1 MERVSG
7 VTDANPSPGDEGL
20 YIVLISV
27 HGLVRGYD
35 MELGRDADT
44 GGQIKYVVELA
55 QALAENPRVARVDL
69 LTRRVIDPKVD
80 PSYGAPEEDLGG
92 CARIVR
98 LPCGPRRYLRKERL
112 WPHFDT
118 FVDHALQ
125 HIRRVGRVPD
135 VVHSHYADAGYV
147 GGRIAA
153 LLGVPQI
160 HTGHSLGRDKLRR
173 LLERGTKSSVIES
186 HYNMGRRIEAEE
198 ASLDSAALVIAST
211 NQEVEKQYEQY
222 DNYHPRRMMV
232 IPPGVDLTRFSPPQR
247 FEADP
252 PIAREVDRF
261 LTKPR
266 KPMIL
271 ALSRPDER
279 KNIATLV
286 RAYGENPAL
295 RERANLVIIAGNRE
309 VIGELDKGAR
319 EVLTDLLMLI
329 DRYDLYGSVAY
340 PKHHSPDD
348 VPLLYRL
355 VAKRKGLFINPAL
368 IEPFGLTLLEAAASG
383 LPVIATNDGG
393 PRDILGNCRNGVL
406 IDPTDPEAMGKVLL
420 DGLSDAARWRRWS
433 RNGVNGARRHYSW
446 AGHAESYLRAITRS
460 IDASTKQRSHI
471 VRTQSRLPTVDRV
484 LVCNIDDTLV
494 GDQEALDTFLE
505 RLRNTG
511 RNVGWGVATGR
522 SLKST
527 IDTLNEW
534 DVPCPDLLITGVGTD
549 IRYGSKITQDQRWQR
564 HIEYRWHPEALMELM
579 ETIDGI
585 ELQERRELNP
595 YKISYYIDEE
605 EGPTRR
611 EVVRRLREADLHAN
625 VIVSY
630 DYFLD
635 LLPIRASKGLALR
648 YLAMRWGL
656 PLERILVAADSNNDA
671 EMLCGNALGVVV
683 GNHAAEL
690 ERLRAQ
696 QRVYFAKGH
705 YAWGILE
712 GIDHY
717 DFLGEIRL
725 PTDE

>member
-1 MERVSG
+1 MEP
-7 VTDANPSPGDEGL
+7 VTESTEGDREEGL
-20 YIVLISV
+20 YIQLISV

-55 QALAENPRVARVDL
+55 RALAENPRVARVEL
-69 LTRRVIDPKVD
+69 LTRQVIDPKVD
-80 PSYGAPEEDLGG
+80 PSYAEPEESLGG
-92 CARIVR
+92 CAHIIR

-135 VVHSHYADAGYV
+135 IVHSHYADAGYV

-173 LLERGTKSSVIES
+173 LLEKGTKPATIES
-186 HYNMGRRIEAEE
+186 QYNMNRRIEAEE
-198 ASLDSAALVIAST
+198 AALDSAALVIAST
-211 NQEVEKQYEQY
+211 HQEVEKQYEQY
-222 DNYHPRRMMV
+222 DNHHPRRMMV
-232 IPPGVDLTRFSPPQR
+232 IPPGVDLTRFAPPQR

-252 PIAREVDRF
+252 PIAKEVDRF
-261 LTKPR
+261 LAKPK

-286 RAYGENPAL
+286 RAYGENLEL
-295 RERANLVIIAGNRE
+295 RDKANLVIVAGNRDD
-309 VIGELDKGAR
+309 IGELDKGAR
-319 EVLTDLLMLI
+319 EVLTELLMLI

-355 VAKRKGLFINPAL
+355 AAKRRGVFINPAL

-383 LPVIATNDGG
+383 LPVVATNDGG

-406 IDPTDPEAMGKVLL
+406 IDPLDAEAMGRKLL
-420 DGLSDAARWRRWS
+420 DALSDASRWRRWS
-433 RNGVNGARRHYSW
+433 RNGINGAHRHYSW
-446 AGHAESYLRAITRS
+446 AGHAESYLNAITRS
-460 IDASTKQRSHI
+460 IEASAHSRTHI
-471 VRTQSRLPTVDRV
+471 VRTQNRLPTVDRV
-484 LVCNIDDTLV
+484 LVCNIDDTLL
-494 GDQEALDTFLE
+494 GDHDALNDFLA
-505 RLRNTG
+505 RLRDTG

-522 SLKST
+522 SLEST
-527 IDTLNEW
+527 LDTLNEW

-549 IRYGSKITQDQRWQR
+549 IRYGQKITQDQRWQR
-564 HIEYRWHPEALMELM
+564 HIEYRWHPEALMEALEEM
-579 ETIDGI
+579 EGI
-585 ELQERRELNP
+585 ELQEKSELNP
-595 YKISYYIDEE
+595 YKISYYIDEDD
-605 EGPTRR
+605 GPSRR
-611 EVVRRLREADLHAN
+611 EIVRHLRTKDLHAN

-656 PLERILVAADSNNDA
+656 PLERILVAADSGNDI
-671 EMLCGNALGVVV
+671 EMLCGNVLGVVV
-683 GNHAAEL
+683 GNHAPEL
-690 ERLRAQ
+690 DRLRNQ
-696 QRVYFAKGH
+696 PRVYFAEGQ
-705 YAWGILE
+705 YAHGILE

-717 DFLGEIRL
+717 DFLGDIRI
-725 PTDE
+725 PVEER